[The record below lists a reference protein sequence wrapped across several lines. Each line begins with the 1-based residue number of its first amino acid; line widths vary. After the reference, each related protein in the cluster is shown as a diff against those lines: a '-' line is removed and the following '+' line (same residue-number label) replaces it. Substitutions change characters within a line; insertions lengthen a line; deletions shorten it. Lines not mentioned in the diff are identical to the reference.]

1 MTPAGQGNLDP
12 LQMRQA
18 PSQPLPGRRFTKFT
32 GYALFCEN
40 HIPLIR
46 PSSAYAA
53 DKCPDM
59 MVKIRQKDL
68 LYLFLPSFLSF
79 RLHNQRPL
87 VLVKAQ
93 RRAEKTAGPLGRK
106 SLSQAGNSAAFVEF
120 ERVQKSYD
128 GETLVVKDLN
138 LSMPK
143 GEFLT
148 MLGPS
153 GSGKTTCLMMLA
165 GFETATHGAIRL
177 DGVSINDIPPH
188 KRGIGMVF
196 QNYAL
201 FPHMTVAENLSFPL
215 EVRKMGKSL
224 REEKV
229 KRALEM
235 VQMGDFG
242 GRRPAQLSGGQQQR
256 IALARALVFEPELVL
271 MDEPLGALDKQL
283 RETLQFEITNLAH
296 DLGITVVYV
305 THDQTEALTMS
316 DRVAV
321 FDDGRIQQLA
331 PPDELYEKPQNSF
344 VAQFIGENNTLDGV
358 VQEIRGDTCIVKLDS
373 GDVIDAVPVNVA
385 NVGDR
390 TLVSIRPE
398 RVEFDKSRLQEGAHT
413 LKAEVL
419 EFIYMGDI
427 FRTRLR
433 VAGRDDF
440 IIKTRNAPDQVR
452 LEPGQQIDIG
462 WLAEDC
468 RALDA

>member
-1 MTPAGQGNLDP
+1 MAD
-12 LQMRQA
+12 A
-18 PSQPLPGRRFTKFT
+18 
-32 GYALFCEN
+32 
-40 HIPLIR
+40 
-46 PSSAYAA
+46 SA
-53 DKCPDM
+53 
-59 MVKIRQKDL
+59 
-68 LYLFLPSFLSF
+68 
-79 RLHNQRPL
+79 N
-87 VLVKAQ
+87 
-93 RRAEKTAGPLGRK
+93 G
-106 SLSQAGNSAAFVEF
+106 AFVEF

-165 GFETATHGAIRL
+165 GFETATHGDIRL
-177 DGVSINDIPPH
+177 DGTSINNIPPH

-201 FPHMTVAENLSFPL
+201 FPHMTIAENLAFPL
-215 EVRKMGKSL
+215 EVRKIGKSD
-224 REEKV
+224 REAKV
-229 KRALEM
+229 KRALDM
-235 VQMGDFG
+235 VEMGDFG

-256 IALARALVFEPELVL
+256 VALSRALVFEPELVL

-283 RETLQFEITNLAH
+283 REKMQFEITDLAH
-296 DLGITVVYV
+296 RLGITTVYV

-331 PPDELYEKPQNSF
+331 PPDQLYEEPENSF
-344 VAQFIGENNTLDGV
+344 VAQFIGENNTLDGTIKEIKGDIAV
-358 VQEIRGDTCIVKLDS
+358 VQLEDGEL
-373 GDVIDAVPVNVA
+373 IDCKPINVSQ
-385 NVGDR
+385 VGER
-390 TLVSIRPE
+390 TRVSIRPE
-398 RVEFDKSRLQEGAHT
+398 RVNFNPEKMSDDAHT

-433 VAGRDDF
+433 VAGNSDF
-440 IIKTRNAPDQVR
+440 IVKTRNAPGQVR
-452 LEPGQQIDIG
+452 LKPGERVEIG
-462 WLAEDC
+462 WLPEDC
-468 RALDA
+468 RALDAA